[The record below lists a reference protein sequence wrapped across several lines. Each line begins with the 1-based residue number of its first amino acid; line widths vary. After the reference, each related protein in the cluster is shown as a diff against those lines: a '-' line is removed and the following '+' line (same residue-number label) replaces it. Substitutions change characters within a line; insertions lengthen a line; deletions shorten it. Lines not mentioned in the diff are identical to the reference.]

1 LGPAAF
7 SLRVFF
13 ISGVPRPVAART
25 FMSVRPVL
33 LVEDDMDTRQALID
47 LLRGAGFPVLASD
60 EGRKAL
66 ELAAAVMP
74 SAVVLDLVMSGMDG
88 WEFLDRRKSV
98 PQLARTPVIV
108 ITGTA
113 GAKVD
118 SAAAVLAKPLELDVL
133 LSTLRRVVGGARAHA
148 G

>member
-1 LGPAAF
+1 MPRRAA
-7 SLRVFF
+7 
-13 ISGVPRPVAART
+13 GRT
-25 FMSVRPVL
+25 FMNVRPVL
-33 LVEDDMDTRQALID
+33 VVEDDTDLRQTLID

-66 ELAAAVMP
+66 ELAAAVRP
-74 SAVVLDLVMSGMDG
+74 SAVVLDLAMSGMDG

-108 ITGTA
+108 ITGA
-113 GAKVD
+113 PGAKVEA
-118 SAAAVLAKPLELDVL
+118 AAAVLAKPLELGVL
-133 LSTLRRVVGGARAHA
+133 LSTLRRLVGAPART

>member
-1 LGPAAF
+1 M
-7 SLRVFF
+7 
-13 ISGVPRPVAART
+13 AART

-33 LVEDDMDTRQALID
+33 LVEDDTDTRQALID

-113 GAKVD
+113 GAKVE
-118 SAAAVLAKPLELDVL
+118 SAAAVLSKPLELEVL
-133 LSTLRRVVGGARAHA
+133 LSTLRRVVRGAPAHA